1 MSKGKLI
8 VIEGTDCSGKQTQ
21 TDILVANLKK
31 NGYQAISFSFPNY
44 ASPTGKIIG
53 EAYLGKH
60 EPSYFREGIENVDPK
75 ISSLYYA
82 ADRAYNID
90 IIKRYLEAG
99 YIVVLNRYVESNMA
113 FQGGKIKDIK
123 RRNMMYEWLDNLEFV
138 LLGLPRPD
146 YVLFLYLPYEYVCTL
161 KEKRGKIANA
171 NLLHMAEI
179 AYLELSTIYDYEKIN
194 CLNKNDELRTIEE
207 MSKEIFITVKAFLET
222 ENKYEIK

>member
-21 TDILVANLKK
+21 TDILVENLKK
-31 NGYQAISFSFPNY
+31 LGVKAISFSFPNY

-60 EPSYFREGIENVDPK
+60 SESYFTEGIENVDPK

-90 IIKRYLEAG
+90 IIKKHLEAG

-123 RRNMMYEWLDNLEFV
+123 SRNMMYEWLDNLEFV
-138 LLGLPRPD
+138 LLDLPRPD
-146 YVLFLYLPYEYVCTL
+146 LVLFLYLPYEYVCTL
-161 KEKRGKIANA
+161 KSIRGKIANI
-171 NLLHMAEI
+171 NLLRMAET

-194 CLNKNDELRTIEE
+194 CLKENHLRSIEDISEEILEKVKKYLE
-207 MSKEIFITVKAFLET
+207 MD
-222 ENKYEIK
+222 

>member
-8 VIEGTDCSGKQTQ
+8 VIEGTLCSGKQTQ

-31 NGYQAISFSFPNY
+31 IGYKAISFGFPNY

-60 EPSYFREGIENVDPK
+60 SESHFREGIENVDPK

-82 ADRAYNID
+82 ADRVYNID
-90 IIKRYLEAG
+90 IIKKYLDND
-99 YIVVLNRYVESNMA
+99 YVVVLNRYVESNMA

-123 RRNMMYEWLDNLEFV
+123 ERNMMYEWLDNLEFV

-146 YVLFLYLPYEYVCTL
+146 LVLFLYLPYEYVCTL
-161 KEKRGKIANA
+161 KEKNGKIANI
-171 NLLHMAEI
+171 NLLRMAEI
-179 AYLELSTIYDYEKIN
+179 AYLELSTIYEYEKIL
-194 CLNKNDELRTIEE
+194 CLKNDKIRTIEDI
-207 MSKEIFITVKAFLET
+207 SKEILEKVKKFLET
-222 ENKYEIK
+222 EV

>member
-21 TDILVANLKK
+21 TDILVENLKK
-31 NGYQAISFSFPNY
+31 LGVKAISFSFPNY

-60 EPSYFREGIENVDPK
+60 SESYFTEGIENVDPR

-90 IIKRYLEAG
+90 IIKRHLEAG
-99 YIVVLNRYVESNMA
+99 YIVVLNSYVESNMA

-123 RRNMMYEWLDNLEFV
+123 SRNMMYEWLDNLEFV
-138 LLGLPRPD
+138 LLDLPRPD
-146 YVLFLYLPYEYVCTL
+146 LVLFLYLPYEYVCTL
-161 KEKRGKIANA
+161 KSIRGKIANI
-171 NLLHMAEI
+171 NLLRMAET

-194 CLNKNDELRTIEE
+194 CLKENHLRSIEDISEEILEKVKKYLE
-207 MSKEIFITVKAFLET
+207 MD
-222 ENKYEIK
+222 

>member
-21 TDILVANLKK
+21 TDILVENLKRIGMK
-31 NGYQAISFSFPNY
+31 AISFGFPNY

-60 EPSYFREGIENVDPK
+60 SDSYFTEGIENVDPK

-90 IIKRYLEAG
+90 IINKHLEAG

-123 RRNMMYEWLDNLEFV
+123 SRNMMYEWLDNLEFV
-138 LLGLPRPD
+138 LLDLPRPD
-146 YVLFLYLPYEYVCTL
+146 LVLFLYLPYEYVCTL
-161 KEKRGKIANA
+161 KEKRGKIANI
-171 NLLHMAEI
+171 NLLRMAET

-194 CLNKNDELRTIEE
+194 CLKDNHLRSIEDI
-207 MSKEIFITVKAFLET
+207 SKEILEKVKKYLEMD
-222 ENKYEIK
+222 

>member
-1 MSKGKLI
+1 MNKGKLI

-21 TDILVANLKK
+21 TDILVNNLREL
-31 NGYQAISFSFPNY
+31 GYKAVSFSFPNY

-60 EPSYFREGIENVDPK
+60 SPSYFTEGIENVDPK

-90 IIKRYLEAG
+90 IINKYLEHD

-123 RRNMMYEWLDNLEFV
+123 LRNMMYEWLDNLEFV

-146 YVLFLYLPYEYVCTL
+146 YVIFLYLPYEYVCEL
-161 KEKRGKIANA
+161 KKKRGQESNVNI
-171 NLLHMAEI
+171 LHMAEI
-179 AYLELSTIYDYEKIN
+179 AYLELAVIYDYNKIN
-194 CLNKNDELRTIEE
+194 CLDHGHLRTIEDIAE
-207 MSKEIFITVKAFLET
+207 
-222 ENKYEIK
+222 EIKRKIKMYLEEEDENEVK

>member
-1 MSKGKLI
+1 MNKGKLI

-21 TDILVANLKK
+21 TDILVNNLKEM
-31 NGYQAISFSFPNY
+31 GYNAISFGFPNY

-60 EPSYFREGIENVDPK
+60 SPSYFTEGIENVDPK

-90 IIKRYLEAG
+90 IIKKHLEHG

-123 RRNMMYEWLDNLEFV
+123 MRNMMYEWLDNLEFV

-161 KEKRGKIANA
+161 KEKRGEYANV
-171 NLLHMAEI
+171 NILHMAEI

-194 CLNKNDELRTIEE
+194 CLDNNNLRTIED
-207 MSKEIFITVKAFLET
+207 IAT
-222 ENKYEIK
+222 EIKGKVKQYLEEGDEDEVK

>member
-21 TDILVANLKK
+21 TDILVEHLKTL
-31 NGYQAISFSFPNY
+31 GYQAISFSFPNY

-53 EAYLGKH
+53 EAYLGKNS
-60 EPSYFREGIENVDPK
+60 ESYFLEGIENVDPK

-82 ADRAYNID
+82 ADRAYNIG
-90 IIKRYLEAG
+90 IINQYLEHD
-99 YIVVLNRYVESNMA
+99 YIVVINRYVESNMA

-123 RRNMMYEWLDNLEFV
+123 KRNMMYEWLDNLEFV

-146 YVLFLYLPYEYVCTL
+146 YVIFLYLPYEYVCSL
-161 KEKRGKIANA
+161 KEKRGKKASV

-179 AYLELSTIYDYEKIN
+179 AYLELASIYEYEKIN
-194 CLNKNDELRTIEE
+194 CLNKGEFRSIEDI
-207 MSKEIFITVKAFLET
+207 SNEILQKVKLFLET
-222 ENKYEIK
+222 EG

>member
-21 TDILVANLKK
+21 TDILVENLKQLGMK
-31 NGYQAISFSFPNY
+31 AISFGFPNY

-60 EPSYFREGIENVDPK
+60 SESYFGEGIENVDPK

-90 IIKRYLEAG
+90 IINKHLEAG

-123 RRNMMYEWLDNLEFV
+123 SRNMMYEWLDNLEFV
-138 LLGLPRPD
+138 LLDLPRPD
-146 YVLFLYLPYEYVCTL
+146 LVLFLYLPYEYVCTL
-161 KEKRGKIANA
+161 KKKRGKIANI
-171 NLLHMAEI
+171 NLLRMAET

-194 CLNKNDELRTIEE
+194 CLKDNHLRSIEDI
-207 MSKEIFITVKAFLET
+207 SKEILEKVKKYLEMD
-222 ENKYEIK
+222 

>member
-1 MSKGKLI
+1 MCKGKLI

-21 TDILVANLKK
+21 TDILVNNLKSI
-31 NGYQAISFSFPNY
+31 GYKAISFSFPNY
-44 ASPTGKIIG
+44 ASPTGKIVSDC
-53 EAYLGKH
+53 YLGKH
-60 EPSYFREGIENVDPK
+60 NPSYFTEGIENVDPK

-82 ADRAYNID
+82 ADRRYNID
-90 IIKRYLEAG
+90 IIKRHLEAG

-123 RRNMMYEWLDNLEFV
+123 KRNMMYEWLDNLEFV

-146 YVLFLYLPYEYVCTL
+146 YVIFLYLPYEYVCTL
-161 KEKRGKIANA
+161 KRDRGKIANV

-194 CLNKNDELRTIEE
+194 CLKNDQLRSIDDIAEE
-207 MSKEIFITVKAFLET
+207 IKRKVKQFLET
-222 ENKYEIK
+222 EG

>member
-21 TDILVANLKK
+21 TDILVNNLKK
-31 NGYQAISFSFPNY
+31 LGYKAISFGFPNY

-60 EPSYFREGIENVDPK
+60 SPSYFTEGIINVDPK

-90 IIKRYLEAG
+90 IIKRYLDND
-99 YIVVLNRYVESNMA
+99 YVVVLNRYVESNMA

-123 RRNMMYEWLDNLEFV
+123 KRNMMYEWLDNLEFV
-138 LLGLPRPD
+138 LLDLPRPD
-146 YVLFLYLPYEYVCTL
+146 YVLFLYLPFEFVCML
-161 KEKRGKIANA
+161 KENEGKEANCD
-171 NLLHMAEI
+171 LLHLAEI
-179 AYLELSTIYDYEKIN
+179 AYLELSTIYEYEKIN
-194 CLNKNDELRTIEE
+194 CLKDNKFRSVDDIAEE
-207 MSKEIFITVKAFLET
+207 ILLKVKTYLET
-222 ENKYEIK
+222 E

>member
-21 TDILVANLKK
+21 TDILVENLKK
-31 NGYQAISFSFPNY
+31 LGVKAISFSFPNY

-60 EPSYFREGIENVDPK
+60 SESYFTEGIENVDPR

-90 IIKRYLEAG
+90 IIKRHLEAG

-123 RRNMMYEWLDNLEFV
+123 SRNMMYEWLDNLEFV
-138 LLGLPRPD
+138 LLDLPRPD
-146 YVLFLYLPYEYVCTL
+146 LVLFLYLPYEYVCTL
-161 KEKRGKIANA
+161 KGIRGKIANI
-171 NLLHMAEI
+171 NLLRMAET

-194 CLNKNDELRTIEE
+194 CLKENHLRSIEDISEEILEKVKKYLE
-207 MSKEIFITVKAFLET
+207 MD
-222 ENKYEIK
+222 